1 MPENNL
7 RPRMLNQYP
16 GYGSVLDYVHE
27 KFLDTLK
34 KDGLEKAIQLNE
46 ARSGT
51 LRNYSNLSL
60 SELGRQLSLEKAR
73 QLASERN
80 QNEEEMQVYSQAT
93 ADRIADAKRRQA
105 AMIARNQRLNQDES
119 YNPGVGVP
127 ESITNVREVG
137 PAGYQPGYQGG
148 MDFADLQG
156 MSPPGPTYRPP
167 YEGGMDFANLLG
179 MSPPPPTNKASSIVD
194 ASLDTGQQIARDQNR
209 ASTQGFFSDAREGVS
224 SLFGDIGSGLGD
236 VLTSPFFQRILAI
249 MARPEF
255 QDPRG
260 IGPGIVG
267 AAAGLKEDEKAAA
280 KLKRE
285 EQRLENE
292 AAQLDFLNKLKL
304 AQARRDEERLRL
316 AQEAA
321 GKPKG
326 TALPFSKE
334 FGQGVENLV
343 KSIAADYISDEA
355 GYVPYIYGSSRD
367 EIASEIAA
375 EARSLVAA
383 SGNIKNIRQAIEEV
397 LAIRQGKAPP
407 NSTSAKS
414 TNKYE
419 NVKEK

>member
-1 MPENNL
+1 MSEVELEVLGLMEN
-7 RPRMLNQYP
+7 
-16 GYGSVLDYVHE
+16 YG
-27 KFLDTLK
+27 KQK
-34 KDGLEKAIQLNE
+34 RLE
-46 ARSGT
+46 
-51 LRNYSNLSL
+51 
-60 SELGRQLSLEKAR
+60 
-73 QLASERN
+73 
-80 QNEEEMQVYSQAT
+80 
-93 ADRIADAKRRQA
+93 DAKRKYD
-105 AMIARNQRLNQDES
+105 AMVARNQRLNEEET
-119 YNPGVGVP
+119 YNPGVDVP
-127 ESITNVREVG
+127 EPITNVREVG
-137 PAGYQPGYQGG
+137 PAGYQPGYQ
-148 MDFADLQG
+148 
-156 MSPPGPTYRPP
+156 
-167 YEGGMDFANLLG
+167 GGMDFANLLG

-224 SLFGDIGSGLGD
+224 SLLGGLGEA
-236 VLTSPFFQRILAI
+236 LSSPFAQRILAI

-267 AAAGLKEDEKAAA
+267 AAAGLKQDEAAAA

-285 EQRLENE
+285 EQRLTNE

-343 KSIAADYISDEA
+343 KSIGAEYIKKEA

-383 SGNIKNIRQAIEEV
+383 SGNTKNIRQAIEEV
-397 LAIRQGKAPP
+397 LAIRQGKTPP